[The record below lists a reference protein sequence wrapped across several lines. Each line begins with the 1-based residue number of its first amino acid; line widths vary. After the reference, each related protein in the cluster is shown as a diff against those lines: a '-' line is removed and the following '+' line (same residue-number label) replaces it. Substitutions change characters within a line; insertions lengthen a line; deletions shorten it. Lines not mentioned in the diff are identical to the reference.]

1 MAVALMTGHISM
13 DHSQAAS
20 FKPTQIPRPE
30 LSAGET
36 SKGWQYFLNRWKEY
50 SQAANLTAPHITI
63 QLLAC
68 LDPKLRRDVTMNAT
82 GPTPLREYTE
92 PDLLAA
98 IKAMAVQEENK
109 RAARVTLSRM
119 TQDRGE
125 TVRSFVARL
134 QGQAE
139 VCRFDRKCTGCETV
153 NSQSEDRVAD
163 QLCVGLADP
172 DIQADLLKE
181 PDRNQTVEELVQFI
195 MVRVTG
201 KQSFTT
207 MTTPPQAS
215 NSAIDDGADKGE
227 ALRSGYKRQQQHP
240 PPKATP
246 PKPNRPA
253 TPKWPPTTPTPHPNS
268 KTACCFC
275 GRQGHGT
282 RARTAIRR
290 TQCPAFGKTCQSC
303 GRPNHTAQM
312 CWQTTEQESAIQE
325 VVSDMTEGTLPHQTW
340 DQTSQTWAQRRS
352 PPQPTLNVA
361 ISTHRADFQTQGHH
375 STKWDST
382 GVVVEVMQYHQYQV
396 RMDSNGRTTT
406 RNRQYLRRNTTPIP
420 PPDHPLQRRLPHP
433 QPPAPPRPTT
443 QPPRQPL
450 PGTPATP
457 PSQPLPGTPAPP
469 PSQPLPGTPPPPPSH
484 PSPGTPAPPP
494 SQPSPGI
501 PAPPPS
507 QPSPGT
513 PASQHV
519 AGPPE
524 PPQLPMTHTTT
535 QRQPT
540 ATPATTSSY
549 AAAAGTP
556 ATRDNL
562 PPLAPKK
569 LAKIPPPPPK
579 PTNSDQTLRRSTRT
593 RKPRQF

>member
-13 DHSQAAS
+13 GCLLQAH
-20 FKPTQIPRPE
+20 PNP

-82 GPTPLREYTE
+82 GPTPLREYAE

-98 IKAMAVQEENK
+98 IRSMAVQEENK

-119 TQDRGE
+119 TQYRGE

-134 QGQAE
+134 RGQAE
-139 VCRFDRKCTGCETV
+139 VCRFDRKCTGCAIV

-181 PDRNQTVEELVQFI
+181 PDKDQTVEELVQFI

-215 NSAIDDGADKGE
+215 NSAIDDEADQGE
-227 ALRSGYKRQQQHP
+227 ALHSGYKRQQQHP

-246 PKPNRPA
+246 PKFNRPA
-253 TPKWPPTTPTPHPNS
+253 TPTPHPNS

-303 GRPNHTAQM
+303 GRPNHTSQM
-312 CWQTTEQESAIQE
+312 CWQTTEQETAIQE
-325 VVSDMTEGTLPHQTW
+325 VVSDLTEGTLPH
-340 DQTSQTWAQRRS
+340 QTWAQRRS
-352 PPQPTLNVA
+352 PPQPTLNVVV
-361 ISTHRADFQTQGHH
+361 STHRADFQTHG
-375 STKWDST
+375 
-382 GVVVEVMQYHQYQV
+382 
-396 RMDSNGRTTT
+396 
-406 RNRQYLRRNTTPIP
+406 
-420 PPDHPLQRRLPHP
+420 
-433 QPPAPPRPTT
+433 
-443 QPPRQPL
+443 
-450 PGTPATP
+450 
-457 PSQPLPGTPAPP
+457 
-469 PSQPLPGTPPPPPSH
+469 
-484 PSPGTPAPPP
+484 
-494 SQPSPGI
+494 
-501 PAPPPS
+501 
-507 QPSPGT
+507 
-513 PASQHV
+513 
-519 AGPPE
+519 
-524 PPQLPMTHTTT
+524 
-535 QRQPT
+535 
-540 ATPATTSSY
+540 
-549 AAAAGTP
+549 
-556 ATRDNL
+556 
-562 PPLAPKK
+562 
-569 LAKIPPPPPK
+569 
-579 PTNSDQTLRRSTRT
+579 QTLRRERRNIATRALADTGCQSCLAGPTLMRGLDLRAQDLIPASLTMSSASGNPMPIMGAALTRIRAGDTDKETRQMVYFSPIATKLSQHVSMQRPWTNQSGLPTAFTSPTGTDQGQADQQSHPTQEDATGNQTHRDQPTTDQGRTERRQANDPPSTCNPHLGPPHPSSAEKNTPTCGPTTNGQQAATVLLPHQIPTT
-593 RKPRQF
+593 RSAHDTAIPPQRETGRSWRSTSWTSTHPAHSIHVNTSLCL

>member
-36 SKGWQYFLNRWKEY
+36 SKGWQYFLSRWKEY

-82 GPTPLREYTE
+82 GPTPLREYAE

-134 QGQAE
+134 RGQAE
-139 VCRFDRKCTGCETV
+139 VCRFDRKCTGCTVV

-181 PDRNQTVEELVQFI
+181 PDKDQTVEELVQFI

-207 MTTPPQAS
+207 MTTPPHAS
-215 NSAIDDGADKGE
+215 NSAIDDEADQGE
-227 ALRSGYKRQQQHP
+227 ALHSGYKRQQQHP

-246 PKPNRPA
+246 PKPNRSA

-303 GRPNHTAQM
+303 GRPNHTSQM
-312 CWQTTEQESAIQE
+312 CWQTTEQESAIQD
-325 VVSDMTEGTLPHQTW
+325 VVSDMTEGTLPHQTGTRHPKPGHSVAHHPNQPSTSSSPPTE
-340 DQTSQTWAQRRS
+340 QTSRPTGKPSGESGETSLHEPS
-352 PPQPTLNVA
+352 PTPAARVA
-361 ISTHRADFQTQGHH
+361 WQAPPSCVASTSEHKT
-375 STKWDST
+375 SS
-382 GVVVEVMQYHQYQV
+382 
-396 RMDSNGRTTT
+396 
-406 RNRQYLRRNTTPIP
+406 
-420 PPDHPLQRRLPHP
+420 
-433 QPPAPPRPTT
+433 QPP
-443 QPPRQPL
+443 
-450 PGTPATP
+450 
-457 PSQPLPGTPAPP
+457 
-469 PSQPLPGTPPPPPSH
+469 
-484 PSPGTPAPPP
+484 SP
-494 SQPSPGI
+494 
-501 PAPPPS
+501 
-507 QPSPGT
+507 
-513 PASQHV
+513 
-519 AGPPE
+519 
-524 PPQLPMTHTTT
+524 
-535 QRQPT
+535 
-540 ATPATTSSY
+540 
-549 AAAAGTP
+549 
-556 ATRDNL
+556 
-562 PPLAPKK
+562 
-569 LAKIPPPPPK
+569 
-579 PTNSDQTLRRSTRT
+579 
-593 RKPRQF
+593 